1 MKFQNLLF
9 YNFSVKTAWRA
20 WEAGDVS
27 VSSPATVTAWGTGT
41 VHSARLLSEAVCF
54 SAAAV
59 GRADT
64 VHTVHVCKVNDFLV
78 INNSDENLGV
88 KFFFFPLSSLEYSLL
103 VNANF

>member
-20 WEAGDVS
+20 WEVGDFS
-27 VSSPATVTAWGTGT
+27 VSSPGRPAVTAWGTGI
-41 VHSARLLSEAVCF
+41 VHSARLLSECWF
-54 SAAAV
+54 SAGAV

-64 VHTVHVCKVNDFLV
+64 VHTVHVCKVNNFLV
-78 INNSDENLGV
+78 INNSDKNLGV
-88 KFFFFPLSSLEYSLL
+88 KFFSLSSLEYSLL